1 MPRGHMDESFSEITC
16 ETLTRPATTYD
27 QVLTWTRFLLFLGKK
42 SFQRIPIPHLF
53 DQPQPATVLTQP
65 SYENYSLPINDE
77 HNLKVSLLLLILL
90 LTLNQCV
97 ISARLYLFP

>member
-1 MPRGHMDESFSEITC
+1 MDGSFSEITC

-77 HNLKVSLLLLILL
+77 QNFKGSLLLLILL

-97 ISARLYLFP
+97 TSARLYLFP

>member
-1 MPRGHMDESFSEITC
+1 MPGGHRDGSFSEITC
-16 ETLTRPATTYD
+16 ETLTRPATTY

-77 HNLKVSLLLLILL
+77 QNFKGSLLLLILL

-97 ISARLYLFP
+97 TSARLYLFP